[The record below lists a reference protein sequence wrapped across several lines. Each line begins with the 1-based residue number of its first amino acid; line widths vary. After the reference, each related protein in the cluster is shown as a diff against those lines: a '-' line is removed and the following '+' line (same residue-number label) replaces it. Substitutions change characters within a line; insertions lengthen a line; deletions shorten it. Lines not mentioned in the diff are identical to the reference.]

1 MFVLISVFVLLAFVV
16 CTIFLKQEIGKNI
29 KLGGDEGRKIWE
41 ELGEQENVIKIYHM
55 KKNVSIKTTIKLES
69 FRLTLSE

>member
-55 KKNVSIKTTIKLES
+55 KKMFQSKLQ
-69 FRLTLSE
+69 